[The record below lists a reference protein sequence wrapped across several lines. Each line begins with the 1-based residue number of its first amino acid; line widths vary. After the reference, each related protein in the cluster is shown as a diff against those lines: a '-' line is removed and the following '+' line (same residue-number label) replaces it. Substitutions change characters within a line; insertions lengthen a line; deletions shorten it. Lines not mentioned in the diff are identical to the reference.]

1 MNSVY
6 TASVKV
12 TNVNPVAEKADT
24 YKAKLY
30 VDDELVSTANG
41 VDIATGENGVIEL
54 SFTPHATGDIKAKI
68 VVEATDIDYS
78 LTTDEA
84 TVTVNK
90 ESPLSHTQ
98 VGKFENE
105 GKGPVNTWNEKNE
118 SEVLYPASKLTG
130 LKKGDKITKIVFR
143 AKSNYSKKGNKV
155 LAWIENT

>member
-1 MNSVY
+1 M
-6 TASVKV
+6 
-12 TNVNPVAEKADT
+12 
-24 YKAKLY
+24 
-30 VDDELVSTANG
+30 
-41 VDIATGENGVIEL
+41 DIATGENGVIEL

-105 GKGPVNTWNEKNE
+105 GKGPVYTWNEKNE
-118 SEVLYPASKLTG
+118 SEVLYPANKLTG

-143 AKSNYSKKGNKV
+143 ARSSYSLNGHKLIK
-155 LAWIENT
+155 